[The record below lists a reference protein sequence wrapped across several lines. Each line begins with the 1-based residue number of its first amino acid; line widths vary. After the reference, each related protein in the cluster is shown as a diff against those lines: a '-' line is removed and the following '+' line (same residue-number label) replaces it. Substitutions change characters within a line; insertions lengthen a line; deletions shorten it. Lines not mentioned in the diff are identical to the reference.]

1 MKKND
6 EPTLWRTLLALVLV
20 LGLAL
25 LIALVGLALWFSEKA
40 ETSAPLVKPDRSW
53 GIATDSPIRHKH

>member
-1 MKKND
+1 MTKND
-6 EPTLWRTLLALVLV
+6 EPTLWRTLLALV

-53 GIATDSPIRHKH
+53 GIATDSPIRNKR